1 MTRDEAIKILKGI
14 REEAGAYEEAV
25 CYVGSDEDIEALDMA
40 IKALSA
46 DAAKK
51 KAELKEDGS
60 WDCPDVDC
68 EECEHIRSVKW
79 CSLAIPNYEEKIDE
93 TYKMVH
99 EAFFEGFN
107 AAEEQYKFLIEYVE
121 ELDKKSVAMEA
132 LSKENKEEKNN
143 GIYIK
148 DMKMPPNCMECS
160 LCYDM
165 IYCSITGTHMDFVKM
180 DYERLD
186 DCPLEEY
193 NMCKGGTDD

>member
-1 MTRDEAIKILKGI
+1 MIVTNEEAIKILKELW
-14 REEAGAYEEAV
+14 RETNDQWYEETYA
-25 CYVGSDEDIEALDMA
+25 MA

-46 DAAKK
+46 DATKK
-51 KAELKEDGS
+51 KAELKENGD

-68 EECEHIRSVKW
+68 DECDHYRSVGW
-79 CSLAIPNYEEKIDE
+79 CSLAIPKHEEIDE
-93 TYKMVH
+93 TYKMVT

-107 AAEEQYKFLIEYVE
+107 AAEKQYKLLIEYVE
-121 ELDKKSVAMEA
+121 ELDKKSVATEA
-132 LSKENKEEKNN
+132 LSEKHTKEKNN

-160 LCYDM
+160 ICYDM
-165 IYCSITGTHMDFVKM
+165 IYCAITGTHMDFERM

-193 NMCKGGTDD
+193 SICKED

>member
-1 MTRDEAIKILKGI
+1 MTRDETIKWLESLKAEIGKPEH
-14 REEAGAYEEAV
+14 RTLWHYAEAF
-25 CYVGSDEDIEALDMA
+25 DMA
-40 IKALSA
+40 IEALSA
-46 DAAKK
+46 DATKK
-51 KAELKEDGS
+51 KAKLKENGD

-68 EECEHIRSVKW
+68 EECDHYRSVGW
-79 CSLAIPNYEEKIDE
+79 CSLAIPNHEEIDE
-93 TYKMVH
+93 TYKMVNN
-99 EAFFEGFN
+99 AFFEGFE
-107 AAEEQYKFLIEYVE
+107 AAEKQYKLLIEYVE
-121 ELDKKSVAMEA
+121 ELDKKSVAIEA

>member
-1 MTRDEAIKILKGI
+1 MTRDETIKWLESLKAEIGKPEH
-14 REEAGAYEEAV
+14 RTLWHYAEAF
-25 CYVGSDEDIEALDMA
+25 DMA
-40 IKALSA
+40 IEALSA
-46 DAAKK
+46 DATKK
-51 KAELKEDGS
+51 KAKLKENGD

-68 EECEHIRSVKW
+68 EECDHYRSVGW
-79 CSLAIPNYEEKIDE
+79 CSLAIPNHEEIDE
-93 TYKMVH
+93 TYKMVNN
-99 EAFFEGFN
+99 AFFEGFE
-107 AAEEQYKFLIEYVE
+107 AAEKQYKLLIEYVE
-121 ELDKKSVAMEA
+121 ELDKKSVAIEA

-143 GIYIK
+143 GIYIR